1 MYQVQLNH
9 LKSRIRLLHD
19 NIDSN
24 GPAANRGDGLR
35 VQELCSICE
44 KLLSFIEELSTK
56 RS

>member
-1 MYQVQLNH
+1 MYQVQINH

-19 NIDSN
+19 NTDS
-24 GPAANRGDGLR
+24 NRGDGLR